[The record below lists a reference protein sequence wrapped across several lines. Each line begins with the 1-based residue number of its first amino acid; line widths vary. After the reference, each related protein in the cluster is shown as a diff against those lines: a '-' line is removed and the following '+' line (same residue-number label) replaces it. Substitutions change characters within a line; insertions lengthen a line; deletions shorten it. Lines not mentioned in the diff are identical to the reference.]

1 MTRRNDHLET
11 GAGKESSPSGNFPSP
26 RAERDLAMTRVTR
39 SNHGLVTI
47 GRLNRLGFSKKEVL
61 GLVAHGDL
69 RRVHRGVYADG
80 RTQLSDRG
88 RLHAALL
95 ALGRASWL
103 PGETGA
109 AAWGLKTGVPA
120 VIEVSLVADHTP
132 RHPGLRIRR
141 VVHPPHPCE
150 IKTRNGLRVSSI
162 PLMLIEVA
170 AAGASIDDVHTLV
183 DAAVRKNVLNIDE
196 LVATLDRNAGR
207 RGTAK
212 VNAACS
218 MYLPH
223 PERKSKL
230 EQSFD
235 RWLAVHPEIPE
246 PQRNVYLGP
255 WEIDCYWPDRR
266 LALELDGREFHITAQ
281 DFERDRVKDAWLQL
295 NGNRV
300 LRVTWRRW
308 RYDRPGA
315 EHDLTAMLA
324 A

>member
-1 MTRRNDHLET
+1 
-11 GAGKESSPSGNFPSP
+11 
-26 RAERDLAMTRVTR
+26 MTRVTR
-39 SNHGLVTI
+39 SHHGLVTV
-47 GRLNRLGFSKKEVL
+47 GRLNQLGFSKKEVL

-80 RTQLSDRG
+80 RSQLSDRG

-95 ALGRASWL
+95 ALGKGSWL
-103 PGETGA
+103 PGETGV
-109 AAWGLKTGVPA
+109 AAWGLRTGVPA
-120 VIEVSLVADHTP
+120 VIEVALVADHTP

-141 VVHPPHPCE
+141 VVHPPHPSE
-150 IKTRNGLRVSSI
+150 IKIRNGLRVSSI
-162 PLMLIEVA
+162 PRMLIEL
-170 AAGASIDDVHTLV
+170 AAGGGSTDDVLTLV
-183 DAAVRKNVLNIDE
+183 DAAARKNLLNVGE
-196 LVATLDRNAGR
+196 LVATLDRNANR

-212 VNAACS
+212 VRAACAA
-218 MYLPH
+218 YLPH
-223 PERKSKL
+223 PGRKSKL

-266 LALELDGREFHITAQ
+266 LVLELDGREFHITAE
-281 DFERDRVKDAWLQL
+281 DFERDRLKDAWLQL
-295 NGNRV
+295 NGNKV

-324 A
+324 LASNDDDDNRRSGAVLAAG